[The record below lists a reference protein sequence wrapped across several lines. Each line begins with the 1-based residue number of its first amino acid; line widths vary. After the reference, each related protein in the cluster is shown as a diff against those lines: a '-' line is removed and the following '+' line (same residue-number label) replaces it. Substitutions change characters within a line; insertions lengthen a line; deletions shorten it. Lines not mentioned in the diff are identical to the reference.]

1 MPYALRKVRG
11 KELYFVINK
20 DTGKRYSTEPMPK
33 ARAERQLKA
42 LYVATKNG

>member
-11 KELYFVINK
+11 KELYYVINK
-20 DTGKRYSTEPMPK
+20 DTGKKFSNEPMTK

-42 LYVATKNG
+42 LYVATKGR